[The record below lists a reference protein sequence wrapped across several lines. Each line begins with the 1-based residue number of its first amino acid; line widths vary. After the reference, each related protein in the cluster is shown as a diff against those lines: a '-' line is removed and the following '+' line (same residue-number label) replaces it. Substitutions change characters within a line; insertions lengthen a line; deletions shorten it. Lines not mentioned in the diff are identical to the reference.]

1 MARAKQG
8 PVRTQIETRYFDE
21 SGQEVYTANYREEI
35 IISADGAVT
44 SLKLGENALLVSG
57 EAYNPSMSA
66 GAKPVML
73 VGVCAICRDSR
84 PLFPWLRPRKT
95 HGLCNV
101 AKLKHCCDCRQSL
114 CPRHQIRSRYD
125 GQWRCP
131 QCHKR
136 HKWLLRL
143 KSVFFERV
151 RP

>member
-8 PVRTQIETRYFDE
+8 PVRSVIETRYIDE
-21 SGQEVYTANYREEI
+21 SGQEVYTANYREEM
-35 IISADGAVT
+35 IISADGVT
-44 SLKLGENALLVSG
+44 SLKRGENTMLVSG

-84 PLFPWLRPRKT
+84 PLFPWLRSRKT

-114 CPRHQIRSRYD
+114 CPRHQIRSQHDR
-125 GQWRCP
+125 QWRCP
-131 QCHKR
+131 RCHKK
-136 HKWLLRL
+136 HVWMLRL
-143 KSVFFERV
+143 TSVFFKRVER
-151 RP
+151 